1 MHRGQNLRILLT
13 AHSGNKGFELIKRPL
28 NVSRLIAFRVIII
41 TLFFIFIRACPLA
54 SLGVGARFQVRGH
67 KPWGRKAAKRA
78 YKLAFL
84 PPRPQRLPPL
94 RAFHLSASRNRKKR
108 KKPVFILNFITTFGE
123 KIIMKKLFDS
133 AVSFR
138 KKDFDKHKNLF
149 VDLSHSQK
157 PHTLFI
163 GCSDS
168 RLVPSL
174 ITSTIP
180 GELFIIRSVANI
192 IPPYKKGV
200 NYPAIS
206 SAIEYAVLSLEVE
219 NIIVCG
225 HSNCGGCGALY
236 KTEEE
241 MKHLPH
247 TNLWLELSRPV
258 KNRVMQMLPNATYA
272 EREWMTEQMN
282 VVQQI
287 NHLLTYPYVLE
298 RYNNNTLDI
307 IGWYYVIE
315 KGEIYNYEVE
325 KGYFELINE

>member
-1 MHRGQNLRILLT
+1 
-13 AHSGNKGFELIKRPL
+13 
-28 NVSRLIAFRVIII
+28 
-41 TLFFIFIRACPLA
+41 
-54 SLGVGARFQVRGH
+54 
-67 KPWGRKAAKRA
+67 
-78 YKLAFL
+78 
-84 PPRPQRLPPL
+84 
-94 RAFHLSASRNRKKR
+94 
-108 KKPVFILNFITTFGE
+108 
-123 KIIMKKLFDS
+123 MKKLNS
-133 AVSFR
+133 GAVSFR
-138 KKDFDKHKNLF
+138 KKDFEAHKSLF
-149 VDLSHSQK
+149 GDLSKTQK
-157 PHTLFI
+157 PHTVFI

-174 ITSTIP
+174 ITSTNP

-206 SAIEYAVLSLEVE
+206 SAIEYAVLSLGIK

-241 MKHLPH
+241 MKDLPH

-258 KNRVMQMLPNATYA
+258 KNRVMQMLPNATDA
-272 EREWMTEQMN
+272 EREWMTEQIN

-298 RYNNNTLDI
+298 RYNNDELNI

-315 KGEIYNYEVE
+315 SGEIYNYDVD
-325 KGYFELINE
+325 KGYFELIDETNIQ

>member
-1 MHRGQNLRILLT
+1 
-13 AHSGNKGFELIKRPL
+13 
-28 NVSRLIAFRVIII
+28 
-41 TLFFIFIRACPLA
+41 
-54 SLGVGARFQVRGH
+54 
-67 KPWGRKAAKRA
+67 
-78 YKLAFL
+78 
-84 PPRPQRLPPL
+84 L

-123 KIIMKKLFDS
+123 KIIMKKLFDG

-241 MKHLPH
+241 MKNLPH

>member
-1 MHRGQNLRILLT
+1 
-13 AHSGNKGFELIKRPL
+13 
-28 NVSRLIAFRVIII
+28 
-41 TLFFIFIRACPLA
+41 
-54 SLGVGARFQVRGH
+54 
-67 KPWGRKAAKRA
+67 
-78 YKLAFL
+78 
-84 PPRPQRLPPL
+84 
-94 RAFHLSASRNRKKR
+94 
-108 KKPVFILNFITTFGE
+108 
-123 KIIMKKLFDS
+123 MKKLYS
-133 AVSFR
+133 GAVSFR
-138 KKDFDKHKNLF
+138 KKDFETHKSLF
-149 VDLSHSQK
+149 GDLSNSQK

-206 SAIEYAVLSLEVE
+206 SAIEYAVLSLEVK

-236 KTEEE
+236 KSEEE
-241 MKHLPH
+241 MKNLPH
-247 TNLWLELSRPV
+247 TNLWLELARPV
-258 KNRVMQMLPNATYA
+258 KNRVMQMLPEATYA

-282 VVQQI
+282 VVEQI
-287 NHLLTYPYVLE
+287 NHLITYPYVLE
-298 RYNNNTLDI
+298 RYNNDTLTI

-315 KGEIYNYEVE
+315 TGEIYNYDVD
-325 KGYFELINE
+325 KGYFELINGEDGCNDQ